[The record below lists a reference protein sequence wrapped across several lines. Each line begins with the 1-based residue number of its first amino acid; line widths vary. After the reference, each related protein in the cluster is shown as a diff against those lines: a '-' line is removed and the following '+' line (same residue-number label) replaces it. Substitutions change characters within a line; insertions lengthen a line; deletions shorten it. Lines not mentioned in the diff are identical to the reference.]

1 MTAQKNPK
9 IKKLF
14 ILVFLAAAI
23 AFAPLAFEFHGIL
36 ALNSAGQ
43 DKTGVSAEHQP
54 EPLTIETMEKYVAFL
69 AGIAEIAIVFLL

>member
-1 MTAQKNPK
+1 M
-9 IKKLF
+9 
-14 ILVFLAAAI
+14 
-23 AFAPLAFEFHGIL
+23 PLAFEFHGIL